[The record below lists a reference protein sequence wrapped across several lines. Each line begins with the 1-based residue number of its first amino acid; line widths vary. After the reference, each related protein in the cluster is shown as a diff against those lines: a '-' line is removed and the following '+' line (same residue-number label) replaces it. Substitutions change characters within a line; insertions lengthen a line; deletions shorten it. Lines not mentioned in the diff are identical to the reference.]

1 MEWIWNMLRRLL
13 NPDNLGGGMGLINLT
28 HQLMNM
34 MSNTVKAYKSIDAA
48 AASMVRE
55 LGGGVNAIREISR
68 ATLSAVHDLELAR
81 KYNITSEE
89 LIRAQSSF
97 AQAIGRNVQFS
108 AGRRDE
114 NGRIIE
120 GTSQKETMAAMMRAF
135 GEQRTTDML
144 QNLELY
150 GLGIDDVSKR
160 MTTMFKTATKSGIS
174 FKNYTDAVVKN
185 MKLAQ
190 NFTFKNGLKGLESM
204 AKKAV
209 ELRMDMAQIEA
220 FANKVNTLEGAVTTS
235 AKLQVLGGP
244 FAQIA
249 DPLAMLSEGLT
260 DIEALQDRA
269 IRMVGELGNFDKRT
283 GEINLSAFDKQRL
296 RVAAEA
302 VGMSYNDLYQGAQ
315 SKARQNEVERQIRE
329 SVPGGEGS
337 FNKDF
342 LELLKNTAQFRNGQ
356 AIFSD
361 GDKEYTMQEL
371 AGNPNLQKY
380 LMDRYQDERKDV
392 KDIALS
398 VMSID
403 EKFDAIYKQMITGKA
418 YAESEARY
426 KEGGYTNL
434 ENVGRVLSNYNIDYN
449 ELGAAMNVFSHAF
462 GAVMEDLTMAGLPEL
477 QKLPDFLDG
486 ILDIF
491 KDFFSLP
498 DFFNFSGTGNAPG
511 DSEGWRGGAQWLSD
525 WWNNGPGKWINEK
538 LGIDTTE
545 TKGTTSTVTTTP
557 STGGTPPST
566 PAMALGGSIIGPSHA
581 GGGVPIIAEGGEFV
595 VNQKTMDNYGP
606 LIEALNTQGA
616 KQYHLGGYVS
626 KISATATNGIQTYKI
641 SGREEPQKTEQ
652 RASESEPKKVE
663 ITVKGELYV
672 RGDGSGKLDITK
684 LINSQEFGSKVWS
697 MIVDALPNNS
707 EKAEAKRPTS
717 V

>member
-1 MEWIWNMLRRLL
+1 MEWIWNLLQRLL
-13 NPDNLGGGMGLINLT
+13 NPANLGSGMGLINLT
-28 HQLMNM
+28 NELIHMLG
-34 MSNTVKAYKSIDAA
+34 NTVGAYKSIDAA

-89 LIRAQSSF
+89 LIRAQGNF
-97 AQAIGRNVQFS
+97 ARAIGRNVQFS

-114 NGRIIE
+114 NGNIIE
-120 GTSQKETMAAMMRAF
+120 GTSQQETMAQMIRAF
-135 GEQRTTDML
+135 GEQTTADML

-160 MTTMFKTATKSGIS
+160 MTTMFKTATKSGVS

-220 FANKVNTLEGAVTTS
+220 FANKVNTLEGAITTS

-260 DIEALQDRA
+260 DIEGLQDRA
-269 IRMVGELGNFDKRT
+269 IRMVGELGHFDRKT
-283 GEINLSAFDKQRL
+283 GEIRVDSFDKVRL
-296 RVAAEA
+296 QQAAQA
-302 VGMSYNDLYQGAQ
+302 MGMSYNDLYNAAQ
-315 SKARQNEVERQIRE
+315 SRARQNEVTKQIKE
-329 SVPGGEGS
+329 SVGEGS
-337 FNKDF
+337 FDKDF

-361 GDKEYTMQEL
+361 GNNEYTMQEL
-371 AGNPNLQKY
+371 AADPQLQKD
-380 LMDRYQDERKDV
+380 LMDKYQDERQDV

-398 VMSID
+398 VMSI
-403 EKFDAIYKQMITGKA
+403 ENKIEGINKQMITGKA

-426 KEGGYTNL
+426 KEGGATNL
-434 ENVGRVLSNYNIDYN
+434 ENVNRMLSNYNIDYN
-449 ELGAAMNVFSHAF
+449 GLGSMLNIFSHAF
-462 GAVMEDLTMAGLPEL
+462 GSIVEDLSMAGLEEI
-477 QKLPDFLDG
+477 QKLPDFLDKV
-486 ILDIF
+486 LDKF
-491 KDFFSLP
+491 KSLTGLGDFL
-498 DFFNFSGTGNAPG
+498 NFSGTGAAPEKA
-511 DSEGWRGGAQWLSD
+511 EGYYGYFQQFSD
-525 WWNNGPGKWINEK
+525 WFNNTVGKYIDEK
-538 LGIDTTE
+538 ISTGTA
-545 TKGTTSTVTTTP
+545 TKSTTTSVSTTSQTTSDVQAPPTP
-557 STGGTPPST
+557 S
-566 PAMALGGSIIGPSHA
+566 MALGGSIIGPSHA

-606 LIEALNTQGA
+606 LIEALNTEGA

-626 KISATATNGIQTYKI
+626 NINATATNGIQTYRV
-641 SGREEPQKTEQ
+641 SGREETQRTRQTE
-652 RASESEPKKVE
+652 EIGPKDINVNIK
-663 ITVKGELYV
+663 LSDLFV
-672 RGDGSGKLDITK
+672 RGDGTGKIDMQSLVNDSAFVDKVKEMILASMDNKSDI
-684 LINSQEFGSKVWS
+684 
-697 MIVDALPNNS
+697 A
-707 EKAEAKRPTS
+707 EKRF
-717 V
+717 

>member
-1 MEWIWNMLRRLL
+1 MEWLWNLLQRLL
-13 NPDNLGGGMGLINLT
+13 NPNNLGSGMGLINLT
-28 HQLMNM
+28 NDLMNM
-34 MSNTVKAYKSIDAA
+34 MRNTVNAYRGIDAA

-120 GTSQKETMAAMMRAF
+120 GTSQKDTMAAMMRAF
-135 GEQRTTDML
+135 GEQTTTDML

-315 SKARQNEVERQIRE
+315 SKARQNEVERQVRD
-329 SVPGGEGS
+329 SVGEGA

-371 AGNPNLQKY
+371 AGNQDLQRD
-380 LMDRYQDERKDV
+380 LMSRFQDERKDV

-398 VMSID
+398 VMSIND
-403 EKFDAIYKQMITGKA
+403 KFDAIYKQMITGKA

-477 QKLPDFLDG
+477 QKLPDFMDS
-486 ILDIF
+486 ILDKF
-491 KDFFSLP
+491 KEIFSLG
-498 DFFNFSGTGNAPG
+498 DFFNWSGTGNAPG
-511 DSEGWRGGAQWLSD
+511 DSEGWRGGAQWLAD

-538 LGIDTTE
+538 LGIDTT
-545 TKGTTSTVTTTP
+545 TKSTATAGSTTSSTT
-557 STGGTPPST
+557 SGVSAPPV
-566 PAMALGGSIIGPSHA
+566 PEAALGGSVFGPSHA
-581 GGGVPIIAEGGEFV
+581 KGGVPIIAEGGEFV

-626 KISATATNGIQTYKI
+626 KISATATNGIQTYRV
-641 SGREEPQKTEQ
+641 SGREETQKSRQTE
-652 RASESEPKKVE
+652 ELEPKDINVNIK
-663 ITVKGELYV
+663 LSDLFV
-672 RGDGSGKLDITK
+672 RGDGTGKIDMQSLVNDSAFVNKIKEMILASLDNKSDI
-684 LINSQEFGSKVWS
+684 
-697 MIVDALPNNS
+697 A
-707 EKAEAKRPTS
+707 EKKI
-717 V
+717 

>member
-1 MEWIWNMLRRLL
+1 MEWIWNLLQRLL
-13 NPDNLGGGMGLINLT
+13 NPANLGSGMGLINLT
-28 HQLMNM
+28 NELIHMLG
-34 MSNTVKAYKSIDAA
+34 NTVGAYKSIDAA

-89 LIRAQSSF
+89 LIRAQGNF
-97 AQAIGRNVQFS
+97 ARAIGRNVQFS

-114 NGRIIE
+114 NGNIIE
-120 GTSQKETMAAMMRAF
+120 GTSQQETMAQMIRAF
-135 GEQRTTDML
+135 GEQTTADML

-160 MTTMFKTATKSGIS
+160 MTTMFKTATKSGVS

-220 FANKVNTLEGAVTTS
+220 FANKVNTLEGAITTS

-260 DIEALQDRA
+260 DIEGLQDRA
-269 IRMVGELGNFDKRT
+269 IRMVGELGHFDRKT
-283 GEINLSAFDKQRL
+283 GEIRVDSFDKVRL
-296 RVAAEA
+296 QQAAQA
-302 VGMSYNDLYQGAQ
+302 MGMSYNDLYNAAQ
-315 SKARQNEVERQIRE
+315 SRARQNEVTRQVKE
-329 SVPGGEGS
+329 SVGEGS
-337 FNKDF
+337 FDKDF

-361 GDKEYTMQEL
+361 GNNEYTMQEL
-371 AGNPNLQKY
+371 AADPQLQKY
-380 LMDRYQDERKDV
+380 LMDKYQDERQDV

-398 VMSID
+398 VMSI
-403 EKFDAIYKQMITGKA
+403 EQKIEGINKQMITGKA

-426 KEGGYTNL
+426 KEGGATNL
-434 ENVGRVLSNYNIDYN
+434 ENVNRMLSNYNIDYN
-449 ELGAAMNVFSHAF
+449 GLGSMLNIFSHAF
-462 GAVMEDLTMAGLPEL
+462 GSIVEDLSMADLEEI
-477 QKLPDFLDG
+477 QKLPDFLDKV
-486 ILDIF
+486 LDKF
-491 KDFFSLP
+491 KSLTGLGDFL
-498 DFFNFSGTGNAPG
+498 NFSGTGAAPEKA
-511 DSEGWRGGAQWLSD
+511 EGYYGYFQQFSD
-525 WWNNGPGKWINEK
+525 WFHNTVGKYIDEK
-538 LGIDTTE
+538 ISTGTATKSTT
-545 TKGTTSTVTTTP
+545 TAGSTTSQTTSDVQAPPTP
-557 STGGTPPST
+557 S
-566 PAMALGGSIIGPSHA
+566 MALGGSIIGPSHA

-606 LIEALNTQGA
+606 LIEALNTEGA

-626 KISATATNGIQTYKI
+626 NINATATNGIQTYRV
-641 SGREEPQKTEQ
+641 SGREEAQRTRQTE
-652 RASESEPKKVE
+652 EIGPKDINVNIK
-663 ITVKGELYV
+663 LSDLFV
-672 RGDGSGKLDITK
+672 RGDGTGKIDMQSLVNDSAFVDKVKEMILASMDNKSDI
-684 LINSQEFGSKVWS
+684 
-697 MIVDALPNNS
+697 A
-707 EKAEAKRPTS
+707 EKRF
-717 V
+717 

>member
-1 MEWIWNMLRRLL
+1 MEWLWNLISGGF
-13 NPDNLGGGMGLINLT
+13 NLAKTLARGDMLINATNGLYEIMLST
-28 HQLMNM
+28 IH
-34 MSNTVKAYKSIDAA
+34 SYESIDH
-48 AASMVRE
+48 ASTEMVRA

-81 KYNITSEE
+81 KYNITTEE

-97 AQAIGRNVQFS
+97 AQAIGRNVQFA

-114 NGRIIE
+114 NGNIIE
-120 GTSQKETMAAMMRAF
+120 ETSQISTMAAMMRAF
-135 GEQRTTDML
+135 GEQTTTDML

-160 MTTMFKTATKSGIS
+160 MTTMFKTATKSGVS

-249 DPLAMLSEGLT
+249 DPMAMLSEGLT

-315 SKARQNEVERQIRE
+315 SKARQNEVERQVRD
-329 SVPGGEGS
+329 SVGEGA

-356 AIFSD
+356 AVFSD
-361 GDKEYTMQEL
+361 GERDYTMQEL
-371 AGNPNLQKY
+371 AANPDLQRD
-380 LMDRYQDERKDV
+380 LMGRYQDERKDV

-398 VMSID
+398 VMAIR
-403 EKFDAIYKQMITGKA
+403 EKVEGIGKQMVAGKA
-418 YAESEARY
+418 YAESEGRY
-426 KEGGYTNL
+426 KDNGYTNL
-434 ENVGRVLSNYNIDYN
+434 DNIMKAIENQNIDYN
-449 ELGAAMNVFSHAF
+449 ALGSAMNIFSHAA
-462 GAVMEDLTMAGLPEL
+462 GAFLEDITNA
-477 QKLPDFLDG
+477 
-486 ILDIF
+486 
-491 KDFFSLP
+491 SLP
-498 DFFNFSGTGNAPG
+498 DIAKAPDIIDSLLDKLSELGITLGGLNFSGDGSEPG
-511 DSEGWRGGAQWLSD
+511 DQKGWTGMFT
-525 WWNNGPGKWINEK
+525 K
-538 LGIDTTE
+538 TTE
-545 TKGTTSTVTTTP
+545 WWDSHVVPFFKDLFGDKEVVKKDSSSESNGSVEA
-557 STGGTPPST
+557 SEQVSS
-566 PAMALGGSIIGPSHA
+566 MALGGSIIGPSHA

-652 RASESEPKKVE
+652 QASESEPKKVE